1 MSDRRT
7 SIQVTD
13 SAIVKRNLRTVP
25 YVEIF
30 GDRLMG
36 VVSSKS
42 DYKRMYISFVEAGTT
57 DYNCS
62 TNNNRPCGGLRGG
75 PCKHIKSL
83 LDEAVKQYG
92 GERVARSLRLA
103 GDPASVKRG
112 ADVARQITGGK
123 HKEKASAA
131 FTRFLNY
138 LRYVE
143 LPTTTA
149 PNPEMTWFV
158 NG

>member
-1 MSDRRT
+1 MSDSRT
-7 SIQVTD
+7 SIHVTD
-13 SAIVKRNLRTVP
+13 SAIVKRNLRSVP

-42 DYKRMYISFVEAGTT
+42 DFRRMYISFVEAGTT
-57 DYNCS
+57 SYNCS

-92 GERVARSLRLA
+92 GERVARSLQLA
-103 GDPASVKRG
+103 GDPASIKRG
-112 ADVARQITGGK
+112 ADVLRHISGGK
-123 HKEKASAA
+123 HQEKASAA

-143 LPTTTA
+143 LPTSTA
-149 PNPEMTWFV
+149 PTPEMTWFV